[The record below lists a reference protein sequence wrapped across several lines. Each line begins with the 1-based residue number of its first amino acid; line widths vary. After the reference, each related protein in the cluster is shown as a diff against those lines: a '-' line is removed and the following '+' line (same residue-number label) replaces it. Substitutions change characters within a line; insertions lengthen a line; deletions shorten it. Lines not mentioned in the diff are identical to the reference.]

1 MTEDEIKARLA
12 AATPGPWFA
21 RPNDLIGGWCVR
33 TADTPPSEGPGEVA
47 DFIREED
54 ARLVAAAPADIAAL
68 LAEVERLRAEAHELR
83 LMAEEAARAENANA
97 EDAKK
102 ERAAVVA
109 WLRTQRLY
117 CTDSTG
123 TPNAVSATYAHAA
136 EAIEGGEHR
145 REEKP

>member
-1 MTEDEIKARLA
+1 MTEDGIKARLA

-54 ARLVAAAPADIAAL
+54 ARFIAHAPEDLAAL
-68 LAEVERLRAEAHELR
+68 IEEVRYLRG
-83 LMAEEAARAENANA
+83 
-97 EDAKK
+97 

-109 WLRTQRLY
+109 WLREQR
-117 CTDSTG
+117 DD
-123 TPNAVSATYAHAA
+123 TYDPPVPFYDMLVAA
-136 EAIEGGEHR
+136 NAIERGEHH
-145 REEKP
+145 REEEK